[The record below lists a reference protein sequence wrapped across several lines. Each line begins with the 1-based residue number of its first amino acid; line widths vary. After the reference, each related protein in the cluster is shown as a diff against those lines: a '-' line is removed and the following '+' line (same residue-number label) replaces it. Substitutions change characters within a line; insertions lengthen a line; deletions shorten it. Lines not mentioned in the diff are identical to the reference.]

1 MPVDVKS
8 ILAAAEPQP
17 VFGEDVA
24 ALSRIAQS
32 NRTYKRAQQ
41 LREKQEYDTFAI
53 AQGAE
58 VAGSVN
64 FMDSVAD
71 IDLSISE
78 IAKMASANKGNKL
91 VEASLTTLRGG
102 LEETKQLASGRNAS
116 IDSLDTLSDNVY
128 QLHEDRAKGGIYNEG
143 AVTDLIKNAKNFV
156 NSNAHYLDTAL
167 RAEYE
172 SKIDELVK
180 TRNVYNMIDFYDTE
194 FYNKKTKKY
203 EEKEGIQ
210 FQTDPSQPDYL
221 TSIQQG
227 LLQQSKNFADVG
239 NVNDAMKSI
248 SSLAAVGVSE
258 AKYTQRAGQAQFA
271 SEQVAE
277 FRSQIESANSEFDT
291 VQGFLGKGVEAGAE
305 LKLDKEFKELVGG
318 IKVSLPSDP
327 GSLYGSGGLETVNLA
342 IRQQSDMLNKI
353 LTGPATGPG
362 LFNMASLDNIT
373 IDDVDGQ
380 QFGLDSGSTL
390 KDVWDKYQS
399 VVTDEEKE
407 PYMDLMAHYAA
418 DPKFTKAIAHGFRG
432 GGMKI
437 SAISEEEKNAARIMI
452 GSARTYNKLKRL
464 RKEHFIDFPISTS
477 VGVLSQS
484 GYGQQGGGLQMNWP
498 GQQQP

>member
-1 MPVDVKS
+1 MPVNVKA
-8 ILAAAEPQP
+8 ILSAAEPEP
-17 VFGEDVA
+17 VFGKDIM

-41 LREKQEYDTFAI
+41 LREKQESDTFAI

-78 IAKMASANKGNKL
+78 LSKMASANKGNKL
-91 VEASLTTLRGG
+91 VQASLTTLRGG

-167 RAEYE
+167 RTDYE

-180 TRNVYNMIDFYDTE
+180 TRNVYNMIDFYD
-194 FYNKKTKKY
+194 KDQ
-203 EEKEGIQ
+203 KEGIQ
-210 FQTDPSQPDYL
+210 FQDDPSQPDYL

-227 LLQQSKNFADVG
+227 LLQQSKNLADVG
-239 NVNDAMKSI
+239 NVDDAMKSI

-258 AKYTQRAGQAQFA
+258 AKYTKRAGQSQFA

-305 LKLDKEFKELVGG
+305 LKLDQEFKELVGG
-318 IKVSLPSDP
+318 INVSLPSDP

-342 IRQQSDMLNKI
+342 IRQQSDMLNTI

-390 KDVWDKYQS
+390 KDAWDKYQLA
-399 VVTDEEKE
+399 VTDEEKE
-407 PYMDLMAHYAA
+407 PYMDLMAHYVA

-437 SAISEEEKNAARIMI
+437 SAISEEEKNAARIMM

>member
-8 ILAAAEPQP
+8 ILAAAEPEP
-17 VFGEDVA
+17 IFGEDIM

-32 NRTYKRAQQ
+32 NRTYARAQQ
-41 LREKQEYDTFAI
+41 LREKQEYDTLAI

-58 VAGSVN
+58 IAGSVN

-116 IDSLDTLSDNVY
+116 IESLSTLSDDVY
-128 QLHEDRAKGGIYNEG
+128 QLHEDRAKGGVYNEG

-167 RAEYE
+167 RTDYE

-194 FYNKKTKKY
+194 QGGK
-203 EEKEGIQ
+203 IQ
-210 FQTDPSQPDYL
+210 FQDDPSQPDYL

-239 NVNDAMKSI
+239 NVDDAMKSI

-271 SEQVAE
+271 GEQVADY
-277 FRSQIESANSEFDT
+277 RSQIEDVSQEVNAYE
-291 VQGFLGKGVEAGAE
+291 GFLGIGVEAAAE
-305 LKLDKEFKELVGG
+305 MKLPKGFKEKVGG
-318 IKVSLPSDP
+318 ILVDLPSDP
-327 GSLYGSGGLETVNLA
+327 GSLVGEGGLGTVNTA
-342 IRQQSDMLNKI
+342 IGQASMALDAVLGETLNNFWSME
-353 LTGPATGPG
+353 T
-362 LFNMASLDNIT
+362 LDNIT
-373 IDDVDGQ
+373 ITSDEAKYLKLGEGANLDDV
-380 QFGLDSGSTL
+380 FKSYRATA
-390 KDVWDKYQS
+390 
-399 VVTDEEKE
+399 VTSEKE
-407 PYMDLMAHYAA
+407 PYMDILAKYASDPEVGEKMA
-418 DPKFTKAIAHGFRG
+418 TGFKSG
-432 GGMKI
+432 EWFGASQKEM
-437 SAISEEEKNAARIMI
+437 NAVRVMI
-452 GSARTYNKLKRL
+452 GISKTYNKLKRL
-464 RKEHFIDFPISTS
+464 RREHFIDFPISTS

-484 GYGQQGGGLQMNWP
+484 GMYGQQGGGLQMNWP
-498 GQQQP
+498 R

>member
-1 MPVDVKS
+1 MPVDVKA
-8 ILAAAEPQP
+8 ILSAAEPEP
-17 VFGEDVA
+17 VFGKDIM

-41 LREKQEYDTFAI
+41 LREKQESDTFAI

-71 IDLSISE
+71 IDLAIGE
-78 IAKMASANKGNKL
+78 VGKMAAANKDNNL
-91 VEASLTTLRGG
+91 VQASLTKLRGG

-156 NSNAHYLDTAL
+156 NSNAHYLDKAL
-167 RAEYE
+167 RTDYE

-180 TRNVYNMIDFYDTE
+180 TRNVYNMIDFYD
-194 FYNKKTKKY
+194 KDQ
-203 EEKEGIQ
+203 KEGIQ
-210 FQTDPSQPDYL
+210 FQDDPSQPDYL

-227 LLQQSKNFADVG
+227 LLQQSKNLADVG
-239 NVNDAMKSI
+239 NVDDAMKSI

-258 AKYTQRAGQAQFA
+258 AKYTKRAGQSQFA

-305 LKLDKEFKELVGG
+305 LKLDKEFKELV
-318 IKVSLPSDP
+318 
-327 GSLYGSGGLETVNLA
+327 
-342 IRQQSDMLNKI
+342 
-353 LTGPATGPG
+353 
-362 LFNMASLDNIT
+362 
-373 IDDVDGQ
+373 VD
-380 QFGLDSGSTL
+380 
-390 KDVWDKYQS
+390 
-399 VVTDEEKE
+399 
-407 PYMDLMAHYAA
+407 
-418 DPKFTKAIAHGFRG
+418 
-432 GGMKI
+432 
-437 SAISEEEKNAARIMI
+437 
-452 GSARTYNKLKRL
+452 
-464 RKEHFIDFPISTS
+464 
-477 VGVLSQS
+477 
-484 GYGQQGGGLQMNWP
+484 
-498 GQQQP
+498 

>member
-1 MPVDVKS
+1 MPVNVKA

-17 VFGEDVA
+17 VFGEDVM

-32 NRTYKRAQQ
+32 NRTYARAQQ

-78 IAKMASANKGNKL
+78 LSKMASANKGNKL
-91 VEASLTTLRGG
+91 VQASLTTLRGG

-167 RAEYE
+167 RTDYE

-180 TRNVYNMIDFYDTE
+180 TRNVYNMIDFYD
-194 FYNKKTKKY
+194 KDH
-203 EEKEGIQ
+203 KERGIQ
-210 FQTDPSQPDYL
+210 FQPDASQPDHL

-271 SEQVAE
+271 GDQVADY
-277 FRSQIESANSEFDT
+277 RSQIESTNREVQS

-305 LKLDKEFKELVGG
+305 LPLNEDFKEAVGG
-318 IKVSLPSDP
+318 FKIDLPSDP
-327 GSLYGSGGLETVNLA
+327 NALFGSGGLETVNLA
-342 IRQQSDMLNKI
+342 IRQQSDMLNEILKI
-353 LTGPATGPG
+353 PAKGTG
-362 LFNMASLDNIT
+362 LFNSATLDNIT

-407 PYMDLMAHYAA
+407 PYMDLMAHYIS
-418 DPKFTKAIAHGFRG
+418 DPKYTQELASGFHGGTF
-432 GGMKI
+432 MSPMVSDK
-437 SAISEEEKNAARIMI
+437 EKNAARVMM
-452 GSARTYNKLKRL
+452 GSARAYNKLKRL

>member
-1 MPVDVKS
+1 MPVNVKA

-17 VFGEDVA
+17 VFGEDVM

-32 NRTYKRAQQ
+32 NRTYARAQQ

-53 AQGAE
+53 SQGAE

-91 VEASLTTLRGG
+91 VEASLTTLKGG

-116 IDSLDTLSDNVY
+116 IESLSTLSDDVY
-128 QLHEDRAKGGIYNEG
+128 QLHEDRAKGGVYNEG

-167 RAEYE
+167 RTDYE

-194 FYNKKTKKY
+194 QGGK
-203 EEKEGIQ
+203 IQ
-210 FQTDPSQPDYL
+210 FQDDPSQPDYL

-239 NVNDAMKSI
+239 NVNNAMV
-248 SSLAAVGVSE
+248 SLNKLAEVGVSE
-258 AKYTQRAGQAQFA
+258 AKYTKRQSQTEFALSQFHN
-271 SEQVAE
+271 
-277 FRSQIESANSEFDT
+277 FGSQIENITQETRAWR
-291 VQGFLGKGVEAGAE
+291 GLLGHGVENKME
-305 LKLDKEFKELVGG
+305 LKLPSGFKEKVGG
-318 IKVSLPSDP
+318 ILVDLPSDP
-327 GSLYGSGGLETVNLA
+327 NRLTGEGGLGTVNTALGQTSKA
-342 IRQQSDMLNKI
+342 LEAVLGETYGGLLDMETLDDIIIDPSEAKY
-353 LTGPATGPG
+353 LKLPEGT
-362 LFNMASLDNIT
+362 SLDKVFKSYRGT
-373 IDDVDGQ
+373 A
-380 QFGLDSGSTL
+380 
-390 KDVWDKYQS
+390 
-399 VVTDEEKE
+399 VTSEKE
-407 PYMDLMAHYAA
+407 PYMNILAKYVS
-418 DPKFTKAIAHGFRG
+418 DPEVGERIATGFTSGDIFG
-432 GGMKI
+432 
-437 SAISEEEKNAARIMI
+437 ISEEENNAVRVMI
-452 GSARTYNKLKRL
+452 GIAKTYNKLSML
-464 RKEHFIDFPISTS
+464 REEHFGRFPISAS
-477 VGVLSQS
+477 VSHLQSQQ
-484 GYGQQGGGLQMNWP
+484 YGGAGGGGVMNMIQWP